1 MLLLILNVER
11 VLIAASELRS
21 VYEVKARSV
30 EDDTHVLAGDTHPLK
45 YFQSSSRLPLSGSQQ
60 ILAGLLDLKFQFD
73 FLPTLRV
80 LSEST
85 RPPELFC
92 TNQVCHT
99 EIYVRSSVI

>member
-1 MLLLILNVER
+1 M
-11 VLIAASELRS
+11 
-21 VYEVKARSV
+21 

-92 TNQVCHT
+92 TNQSGCTCNFPIDKYENGCNYHRLTIVSA
-99 EIYVRSSVI
+99 YLPRSLLW